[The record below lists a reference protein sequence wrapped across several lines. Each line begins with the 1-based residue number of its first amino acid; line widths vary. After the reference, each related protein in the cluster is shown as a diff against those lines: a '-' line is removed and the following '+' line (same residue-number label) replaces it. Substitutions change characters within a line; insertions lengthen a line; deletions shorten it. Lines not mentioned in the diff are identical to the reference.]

1 MLSRVAQK
9 TLSNKLSNLSNKL
22 SKLSNKF
29 TISLFE
35 RFTMHI
41 SILKVLGLCSK
52 EVCLSHHLL
61 EIFESGTRH
70 NTQGCSGDTDL
81 GNPAKN

>member
-1 MLSRVAQK
+1 
-9 TLSNKLSNLSNKL
+9 
-22 SKLSNKF
+22 
-29 TISLFE
+29 
-35 RFTMHI
+35 MHI

-52 EVCLSHHLL
+52 EVCLSQHLL
-61 EIFESGTRH
+61 EIFESGTLH